1 MRIATRF
8 FTIAFLISF
17 VVGCSS
23 LGSRGEEETAAV
35 KAKPPAVVTSE
46 PAPDTDAPVAAAADA
61 DAHTVAAPETNTPVA
76 GALAAE
82 LKDATLEQAPIS
94 ESLAQVAP
102 ESELAR
108 TTLES
113 LHGRAVRGRASGLG
127 LDVRSLSAVSDPL
140 ARFAMMAP
148 ESREAYEAM
157 EDNAFRSPTDHPLS
171 TFSIDVGTAS
181 YSNVRRFITNG
192 DTPPA
197 DAVRVEEMINYFRY
211 DYPEPDGDA
220 PFAVYAEVGD
230 APWRPEHRLVH
241 IGLQGRRV
249 EQADRPAS
257 NLVFL
262 MDVSGSM
269 RARNKLPLLKKAFR
283 LLVGEL
289 DERDRVAIVT
299 YAGQAGLALEPTSGA
314 NKQAILQVVAGLGA
328 GGSTAGADGI
338 RTAYD
343 LARKS
348 FIPGGINRVILA
360 TDGDFN
366 VGISD
371 DGALVRMIEKKR
383 EGGVFLTV
391 LGFGEGNLQD
401 AKMHKL
407 ADKGNGSYHYI
418 DSIFE
423 AKKVL
428 IDEMGA
434 TLQTIAKDVK
444 IQVEFNPAHVAAYR
458 LVGYETR
465 LLAAEDFA
473 DDKKDAG
480 ELGAGHTVTAL
491 YEIIPRGVKSPELD
505 GLDIP
510 LKYQRQD
517 LSDEAEDSGELLTV
531 KLRYKEPEGDVS
543 KLITQV
549 IAADAADGEPSDSFQ
564 FSAAVALF
572 GMLLRESESSG
583 DATVDDALEIARES
597 LGPDEAGYR
606 RAFVD
611 MVEIYGK
618 LAATRMN

>member
-1 MRIATRF
+1 MRFAALFAAAAILTV
-8 FTIAFLISF
+8 FL
-17 VVGCSS
+17 VGCS
-23 LGSRGEEETAAV
+23 GSPVSRDAAEQ
-35 KAKPPAVVTSE
+35 AEATKPA
-46 PAPDTDAPVAAAADA
+46 DAPV
-61 DAHTVAAPETNTPVA
+61 TTAAPEPVRAPATESARQQEAPGATESLVTVVEREKAPVSILGDSDASTETFRTTSGSRA
-76 GALAAE
+76 GADKASRLSRGTLALDLRQRNAPSAGAAGGI
-82 LKDATLEQAPIS
+82 ATMQF
-94 ESLAQVAP
+94 SLAQI
-102 ESELAR
+102 
-108 TTLES
+108 
-113 LHGRAVRGRASGLG
+113 
-127 LDVRSLSAVSDPL
+127 
-140 ARFAMMAP
+140 AP
-148 ESREAYEAM
+148 ESRESYELI

-181 YSNVRRFITNG
+181 YSNVRRFITSG
-192 DTPPA
+192 ATPPM

-211 DYPEPDGDA
+211 DYPQPDGDD
-220 PFAVYAEVGD
+220 PFAVYTEVGD

-249 EQADRPAS
+249 DHGDRPAS

-269 RARNKLPLLKKAFR
+269 RPPNKLPLLKQAFR

-299 YAGQAGLALEPTSGA
+299 YAGQAGVALEPTSGA
-314 NKQAILQVVAGLGA
+314 EKREILEVVAGLGA
-328 GGSTAGADGI
+328 GGSTAGAQGI
-338 RTAYD
+338 KTAYD
-343 LARKS
+343 LARRS

-371 DGALVRMIEKKR
+371 DGALVRMIEEKR
-383 EGGVFLTV
+383 ESGVFLTV

-401 AKMHKL
+401 QKMHKL
-407 ADKGNGSYHYI
+407 ADKGNGAYHYI

-491 YEIIPRGVKSPELD
+491 YEVIPRGAKSSELE

-510 LKYQRQD
+510 LKYQDQD
-517 LSDEAEDSGELLTV
+517 LSDAAQDSGELLTV
-531 KLRYKEPEGDVS
+531 KLRYKQPDGDES
-543 KLITQV
+543 QLISRAVGASSQAGDLT
-549 IAADAADGEPSDSFQ
+549 DGFR

-572 GMLLRESESSG
+572 GMLLRESDASG
-583 DATVDDALEIARES
+583 DATIDDAVKLARGAVGS
-597 LGPDEAGYR
+597 DEEGYR

-611 MVEIYGK
+611 MAEIYGK
-618 LAATRMN
+618 LAATELN